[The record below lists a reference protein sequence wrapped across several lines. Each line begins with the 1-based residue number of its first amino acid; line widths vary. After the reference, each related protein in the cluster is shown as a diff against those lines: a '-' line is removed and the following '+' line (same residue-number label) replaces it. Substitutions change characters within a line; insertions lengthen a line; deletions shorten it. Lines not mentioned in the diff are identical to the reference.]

1 MSAPKKW
8 HHEKAPLLPLRNLVV
23 FPGMTVPLIIGRE
36 KSIKAIEKANDV
48 DRRIVCLTQKKEHYD
63 NPTQRE
69 LFDIG
74 VGCELL
80 QIQQKL
86 PDGNLRVIVEG
97 IERVKVTDFEDV
109 EGLTMVDVEPLGSI
123 GEVTPHIKALMR
135 VLSEKFEEYFRVH
148 KRLLPE
154 ILLGLSNIHDP
165 DELTNVIA
173 ANISIPLIEKQ
184 EILAQTSILE
194 RLEFMIDKLSE
205 ELEILSIQQK
215 IDSDVK
221 SKIDKT
227 QREFYLRE
235 QLRSIEKELG
245 ESDNEFGSEIGE
257 FRKKIEKRK
266 GLPDYVVEK
275 VNEQIEKLQ
284 KMPPMAAESA
294 VIRNYIDWIFDLPW
308 EKKTKDRL
316 DVNAAQKILNEDH
329 YDLEEVKERI
339 LEYLAVRKLSP
350 EAKSPIICLVGPP
363 GVGKTSLGKSVARA
377 MNRQFVRM
385 SLGGIK
391 DEAEIRGHRRTYV
404 GSMPGRIIQG
414 MKQAGSSNPVFLLD
428 EIDKVGLD
436 FRGDPTSALLEA
448 LDPEQNTTFSDHY
461 LEIPYD
467 LSDVLFITTANV
479 THTIPSALFD
489 RMEMIVI
496 PGYTQFDK
504 VEISKKFLIPKQ
516 LKSNGLT
523 KSDLAIPDATINMII
538 ERYTREAGLRSLE
551 RHISK
556 LMRKV
561 AKKKVSGEVTEKLK
575 VTTKSLP
582 DYLDIPV
589 FKSDAQRKTDEVGTV
604 TGLAVT
610 EDGGE
615 VLCIE
620 STLMEGTGKLI
631 LTGLLGDVMKESAT
645 AAMSYVRTHRKQLKI
660 PEDYK
665 EDDYDLH
672 IHFPEG
678 AIPKDGPS
686 AGIGIVTSIV
696 STLTNIPV
704 SSKVAMTGE
713 ITLRGRVLPI
723 GGVKQKV
730 LAAHRNGIRK
740 VILPKDN
747 EPHTTKVPEKIR
759 NEMEFIF
766 VETIKEVIK
775 EALIKK

>member
-8 HHEKAPLLPLRNLVV
+8 HHKKAPLLPLRNLVV

-69 LFDIG
+69 LYDIG

-97 IERVKVTDFEDV
+97 IERVKVTDFEDI
-109 EGLTMVDVEPLGSI
+109 EDLTMVDVEPLGSI

-245 ESDNEFGSEIGE
+245 ESDGEFGSEIGE
-257 FRKKIEKRK
+257 FRKKIQKRK
-266 GLPDYVVEK
+266 GLPNYVVEK

-316 DVNAAQKILNEDH
+316 DVNAAHKILNEDH

-350 EAKSPIICLVGPP
+350 DAKSPIICLVGPP

-414 MKQAGSSNPVFLLD
+414 MKQANSSNPVFLLD

-448 LDPEQNTTFSDHY
+448 LDPEQNTAFSDHY

-489 RMEMIVI
+489 RMETIII

-516 LKSNGLT
+516 LKSNGLK
-523 KSDLAIPDATINMII
+523 KSDLSIPDATINMII

-575 VTTKSLP
+575 ITTKSLP

-589 FKSDAQRKTDEVGTV
+589 FKSDTQRKTDEVGTV

-620 STLMEGTGKLI
+620 STLMDGTGKLI
-631 LTGLLGDVMKESAT
+631 LTGLLGDVMKESAI
-645 AAMSYVRTHRKQLKI
+645 AALSYVRTHRKELKI
-660 PEDYK
+660 PKDYK

-713 ITLRGRVLPI
+713 ITLRGKVLPI

-759 NEMEFIF
+759 NEMEFVF

-775 EALIKK
+775 EALIRK